1 MKKILFVAA
10 MIVLGFTSAN
20 AQYGPR
26 NDRDRY
32 DNRDHG
38 YSERGYND
46 GRNSEIN
53 YMQRE
58 AREKISDG
66 VRSRRLSRREASML
80 MREYE
85 RIEARERSFSR
96 RGRLSPRETRILRDD
111 LRKLM
116 AETHRMGRRGDGWA
130 RDDRY

>member
-10 MIVLGFTSAN
+10 ILAISFTGVN

-26 NDRDRY
+26 NDHDPYR
-32 DNRDHG
+32 NRD
-38 YSERGYND
+38 YNYPNRSNHD
-46 GRNSEIN
+46 GNSEIN

-85 RIEARERSFSR
+85 RIEARERGFSR
-96 RGRLSPRETRILRDD
+96 RGRLSPRETRIIRED

-116 AETHRMGRRGDGWA
+116 ADTHQLSRRGDGWA